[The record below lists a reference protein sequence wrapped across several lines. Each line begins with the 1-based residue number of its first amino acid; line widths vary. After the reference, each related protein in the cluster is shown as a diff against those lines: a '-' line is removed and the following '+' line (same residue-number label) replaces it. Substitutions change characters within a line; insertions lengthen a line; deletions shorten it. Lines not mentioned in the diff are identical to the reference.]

1 MTFYSLVGALIFLGI
16 GIVEL
21 AVVNRSLY
29 PSLRWRYEKAKTTQE
44 QGISPKTIMLL
55 GQDPEPRSDADPRA
69 VPGRSHEIHLR
80 VNDMRVAQAAALR
93 CS

>member
-1 MTFYSLVGALIFLGI
+1 MTFYSLVGAIIFLGI

-55 GQDPEPRSDADPRA
+55 VKIQSLVLMPILGLFLGDRMKSIF
-69 VPGRSHEIHLR
+69 G
-80 VNDMRVAQAAALR
+80 
-93 CS
+93 